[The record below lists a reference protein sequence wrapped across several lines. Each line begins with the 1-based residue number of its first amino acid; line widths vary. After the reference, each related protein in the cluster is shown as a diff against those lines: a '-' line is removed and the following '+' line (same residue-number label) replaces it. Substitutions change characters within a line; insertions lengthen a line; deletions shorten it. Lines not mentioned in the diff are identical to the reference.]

1 MVLKQNNSQ
10 WCTFNSLDKK
20 GLYITHD
27 LDINIYCPNVQHSI
41 FSMIKSRSLGRKSLL
56 MLRQVKMI
64 PGWGFHQPRA
74 QTHLLP
80 SSGKASSS
88 SLAEFSF
95 NHILFRPT
103 PPTSLGKV
111 FPSLCKAP
119 VQLRGAI
126 GKKNVTK
133 SGKSPQFSWPPP
145 LGWFGRFEFGKNWK
159 FDDPPPL
166 LGRDDLRKKFQI
178 SLGKT
183 VYSWVTEICR
193 KTWKW
198 RL

>member
-1 MVLKQNNSQ
+1 MH
-10 WCTFNSLDKK
+10 WY
-20 GLYITHD
+20 LYS

-126 GKKNVTK
+126 EKKNVTK
-133 SGKSPQFSWPPP
+133 TGKSSQFCWHP
-145 LGWFGRFEFGKNWK
+145 LPSPRMIWTFLNVGKIWIWENSEPTLK
-159 FDDPPPL
+159 T
-166 LGRDDLRKKFQI
+166 RNV
-178 SLGKT
+178 SLKHLK
-183 VYSWVTEICR
+183 IA
-193 KTWKW
+193 
-198 RL
+198 